1 VLRDELSFAG
11 PVLEFGRPAADAL
24 HSVDAETARIT
35 VLSTLGLPASTRLV
49 LYAPTR
55 RPMDL
60 RKRGWSD
67 PGRLLDLPKVAAG
80 LAPGQVLLVR
90 RHPGLADDVT
100 GLAPGVV
107 DVSGYPSTAD
117 LLLAADVLITDYSA
131 LLADYAVLGRPVL
144 LYVPD
149 LAEFETSPGLN
160 VDLTTDAPGPRLATS
175 QQVVEALADLGA
187 VAVEYEQ
194 AAKRFAA
201 THTGSNDGRAATRV
215 VDWLV
220 AERH

>member
-1 VLRDELSFAG
+1 
-11 PVLEFGRPAADAL
+11 
-24 HSVDAETARIT
+24 
-35 VLSTLGLPASTRLV
+35 
-49 LYAPTR
+49 
-55 RPMDL
+55 MDL

-90 RHPGLADDVT
+90 RHPGLADDVM

-107 DVSGYPSTAD
+107 DVSGYPSVAE

-131 LLADYAVLGRPVL
+131 LLADHAVTGRPVL

-149 LAEFETSPGLN
+149 LAEFESSPGLN
-160 VDLTTDAPGPRLATS
+160 IDLTSEAPGPRLRTS
-175 QQVVEALADLGA
+175 QEVVEALADIKA
-187 VAVEYEQ
+187 VTAEYEQ

-201 THTGSNDGRAATRV
+201 AHTGSNDGRSAARV

-220 AERH
+220 AKAR